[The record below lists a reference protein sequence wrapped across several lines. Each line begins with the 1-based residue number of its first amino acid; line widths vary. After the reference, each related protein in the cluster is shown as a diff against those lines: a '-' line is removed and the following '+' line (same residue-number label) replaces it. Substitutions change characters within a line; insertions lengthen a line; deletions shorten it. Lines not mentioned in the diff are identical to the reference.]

1 MSVTYEILVAAEA
14 SPILLSAMS
23 GFEVRP
29 SEPGETRLV
38 GPVVDDAALQALL
51 QRLQSLRV
59 ALLELRRLDSR

>member
-1 MSVTYEILVAAEA
+1 
-14 SPILLSAMS
+14 MS